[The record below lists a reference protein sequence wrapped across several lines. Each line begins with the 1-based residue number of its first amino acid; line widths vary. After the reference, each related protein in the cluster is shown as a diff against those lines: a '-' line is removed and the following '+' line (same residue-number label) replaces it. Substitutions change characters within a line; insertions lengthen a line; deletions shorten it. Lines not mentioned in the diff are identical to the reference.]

1 MRSNRKHLN
10 LVRKEVW
17 MRVKN
22 PDALRRKRVN
32 RRYSQRDLAML
43 VKRSQTTIYLL
54 ETGQM
59 KTLSEDLALHIAA
72 RLDVD
77 WEDFFDLEEH
87 EVMPTMKSDSH
98 PSSNSPCESKPESPT
113 KRGGGKAPGMGHET
127 GHGIGKVA

>member
-1 MRSNRKHLN
+1 
-10 LVRKEVW
+10 

-22 PDALRRKRVN
+22 PDALRRKRIN

-59 KTLSEDLALHIAA
+59 KTLTEDLALHIAA

-87 EVMPTMKSDSH
+87 EVMPVVKSDSH
-98 PSSNSPCESKPESPT
+98 PASNIECEVGAKRAT
-113 KRGGGKAPGMGHET
+113 KHGGGRAAGGGHSG
-127 GHGIGKVA
+127 GHGVGKVA

>member
-87 EVMPTMKSDSH
+87 EVMPIMKSSSHSTAHDS
-98 PSSNSPCESKPESPT
+98 
-113 KRGGGKAPGMGHET
+113 
-127 GHGIGKVA
+127 KVA